1 LNSRTL
7 KSDLLLLITAAIWG
21 FAFVAQRVGME
32 YIGPFLFNAIRFALG
47 AITLLPFALK
57 RDKSTKSASPKF
69 MFLSGLV
76 AGLTLF
82 LGASLQQIG
91 VVYTTA
97 GKAGF
102 ITGLYVVIVPFIG
115 LFLRH
120 KIGPANLIG
129 AVLAV
134 VGLYFLTMTGNISLE
149 KGDFYVLLSAF
160 FWALHVH
167 IIGWLS
173 PKIQASRIAIIQY
186 VIVAAL
192 SFIVAFSIE
201 SFTFSNILNAVVP
214 ILYGGL
220 ASVGIAYS
228 LQIIAQKDA
237 PPTHAAILL
246 SLEAV
251 FAVIGG
257 WLLLSEGLAPRSIF
271 GCALMLIG
279 MIVSQVG
286 RSLFKNN
293 ENGTAEKIA

>member
-1 LNSRTL
+1 MNNRTL
-7 KSDLLLLITAAIWG
+7 QSDILLLTTAAIWG

-32 YIGPFLFNAIRFALG
+32 YIEPFIFNAIRFALG
-47 AITLLPFALK
+47 ALAMLPFALR
-57 RDKSTKSASPKF
+57 RDKNQAETRPRMAPAG
-69 MFLSGLV
+69 GLL
-76 AGLTLF
+76 AGVVLF

-102 ITGLYVVIVPFIG
+102 ITGLYVVFVPFLG
-115 LFLRH
+115 LFLKHR
-120 KIGPANLIG
+120 ISSSNWFG
-129 AVLAV
+129 ALLAV
-134 VGLYFLTMTGNISLE
+134 VGLYFLTMTGSFSID

-160 FWALHVH
+160 FWAAHVH

-173 PKIQASRIAIIQY
+173 PNVPAGRIAIMQY
-186 VIVAAL
+186 TVVSLL

-201 SFTFSNILNAVVP
+201 TFTMQDILKASGP

-228 LQIIAQKDA
+228 LQVLAQKNA

-257 WLLLSEGLAPRSIF
+257 WLLLSEGLALRSIF
-271 GCALMLIG
+271 GCGLMLIG
-279 MIVSQVG
+279 MIVSQIG
-286 RSLFKNN
+286 KRSNSIH
-293 ENGTAEKIA
+293 GTA